1 MIFQIS
7 NKVTE
12 VTFSSVNINQN
23 RSNSATLYL
32 GAILFTGRISMAYD
46 GVTEEIFKVFTYL
59 YSFLHPVIIIPD
71 ASKKYRT
78 LVQHIDQHTAG
89 IILQLILFYKIFVI
103 STSIIFSI
111 IISFSCFIFGFTTLI
126 AVGVMGEMLLPTPV
140 VTAGIMVGEN

>member
-32 GAILFTGRISMAYD
+32 GAILFTGRVSMAYD
-46 GVTEEIFKVFTYL
+46 EVTEENFKMQVR
-59 YSFLHPVIIIPD
+59 IIGPCF
-71 ASKKYRT
+71 YT
-78 LVQHIDQHTAG
+78 LINILPG
-89 IILQLILFYKIFVI
+89 IILQLILLYEIFTM

-111 IISFSCFIFGFTTLI
+111 IVSFSCFILGFASLV
-126 AVGVMGEMLLPTPV
+126 AVGVMGKMLLPAPV
-140 VTAGIMVGEN
+140 VTAGIMVREN

>member
-1 MIFQIS
+1 
-7 NKVTE
+7 TE

-46 GVTEEIFKVFTYL
+46 GMQFN
-59 YSFLHPVIIIPD
+59 
-71 ASKKYRT
+71 T
-78 LVQHIDQHTAG
+78 LINILPG